1 MHAFR
6 SLALLT
12 AFYNF
17 IYTAIHKYFINFV
30 VTAVMIQVI
39 VAAMGS
45 YIHIF
50 WMIYF
55 LFITITQK
63 SYCCKFT
70 LQPGSILELFYQF

>member
-17 IYTAIHKYFINFV
+17 IYTAIHKYFINFG

-50 WMIYF
+50 
-55 LFITITQK
+55 
-63 SYCCKFT
+63 
-70 LQPGSILELFYQF
+70 